1 MYNSNLLCRCFT
13 TTTCN
18 LLVSRFMEDVKKKNT
33 TIFTY
38 SASYFLQNQRPEKNS
53 PTFDKLRVMKFETVW
68 IRFLS
73 DVSTAVAIVVA

>member
-1 MYNSNLLCRCFT
+1 
-13 TTTCN
+13 
-18 LLVSRFMEDVKKKNT
+18 MEDVNT
-33 TIFTY
+33 RQQ
-38 SASYFLQNQRPEKNS
+38 FLDTVLHISFRINVQKKNS